1 MILVTQVWCH
11 RPRDASHRLKLTPL
25 RPSFWAYTSRR
36 AHPSMMLVTWIRAT
50 ALVVSGRS

>member
-11 RPRDASHRLKLTPL
+11 RPRDASHRLKLSPL